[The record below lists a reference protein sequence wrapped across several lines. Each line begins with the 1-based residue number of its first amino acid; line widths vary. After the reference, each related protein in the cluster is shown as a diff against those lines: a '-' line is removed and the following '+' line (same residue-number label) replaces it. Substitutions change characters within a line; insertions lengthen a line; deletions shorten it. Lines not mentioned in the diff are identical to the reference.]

1 MHTYMNDK
9 NLNSLTDEDLLF
21 LVSSFASK
29 HKEYKD
35 IIQFVRSDTK
45 VLLQM
50 VDDKRVFEELT
61 NPEHTVL
68 SVSTFFFFFQI
79 VRHAFHVYG
88 HNLAFRENVNRYR
101 DSHGAILLH
110 DEEISRILD
119 DTELQVYMANMLTFF
134 SSSAKMNDPQKTQNG
149 WIYITDLLKKIEEA
163 TPTNEFMLKAFIG
176 NYTLC
181 LTSLYKEF
189 VEEKYR
195 YGKRLLDCDYYAEFG
210 QKYFVSAAHTK
221 IAEESGLSNTLESLG
236 MGFHIV
242 RLALDELKHKDHFY
256 GCFVA

>member
-9 NLNSLTDEDLLF
+9 SLTSLTDEDLLF
-21 LVSSFASK
+21 LVSAFATK
-29 HKEYKD
+29 HTQYSE
-35 IIQFVRSDTK
+35 IIHFVKSDPK

-50 VDDKRVFEELT
+50 IDDRRVFEELI

-79 VRHAFHVYG
+79 VRHAFHHYG
-88 HNLAFRENVNRYR
+88 HNLAFREKVNKYR
-101 DSHGAILLH
+101 DLHHATILSE
-110 DEEISRILD
+110 DEIGRILD
-119 DTELQVYMANMLTFF
+119 DTQLQIYMANMLTFF

-163 TPTNEFMLKAFIG
+163 SPTNEFMLKAFIG

-181 LTSLYKEF
+181 LTSLYKEY
-189 VEEKYR
+189 VDEKYR
-195 YGKRLLDCDYYAEFG
+195 YGKRLLDCEYYAEFG
-210 QKYFVSAAHTK
+210 QKYFVSAAHSK

-242 RLALDELKHKDHFY
+242 RFALDELKHKDHFY

>member
-9 NLNSLTDEDLLF
+9 DLNSLTDEDLLF
-21 LVSSFASK
+21 LVRAFATK
-29 HKEYKD
+29 HKEYRE
-35 IIQFVRSDTK
+35 IIEFARSDKK

-50 VDDKRVFEELT
+50 IDDQRVFSALT
-61 NPEHTVL
+61 NPEQRVL

-79 VRHAFHVYG
+79 IRHAFHEYAHYHDFLKKV
-88 HNLAFRENVNRYR
+88 NLYRE
-101 DSHGAILLH
+101 SHGNYILSE
-110 DEEISRILD
+110 EEITRILD
-119 DTELQVYMANMLTFF
+119 DIQLQIYMANMLTFF
-134 SSSAKMNDPQKTQNG
+134 STSAKMNDPQKTQNG
-149 WIYITDLLKKIEEA
+149 WIYITDLLQKIEEA
-163 TPTNEFMLKAFIG
+163 SPVNEFMLKAFIG

-195 YGKRLLDCDYYAEFG
+195 YGKRLLDCEYYAEFG
-210 QKYFVSAAHTK
+210 QKYFVSAAHSK

-236 MGFHIV
+236 VGFHIV
-242 RLALDELKHKDHFY
+242 RFALDELKHKDHFY